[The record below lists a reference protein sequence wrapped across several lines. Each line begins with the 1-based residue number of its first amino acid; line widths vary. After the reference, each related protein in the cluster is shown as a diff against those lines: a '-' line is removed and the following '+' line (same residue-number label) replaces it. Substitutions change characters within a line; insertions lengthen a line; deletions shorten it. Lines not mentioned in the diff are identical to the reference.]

1 MDAQRTG
8 YLVKDRREKFVC
20 GGARPTR
27 AWFVNAWRIVDANGK
42 DLIQPW
48 QDTKGEAR
56 RVAEA
61 SNIKLEEKE

>member
-1 MDAQRTG
+1 MTEHVG
-8 YLVKDRREKFVC
+8 YLKKDRREKFVC
-20 GGARPTR
+20 GGGRRTR

-56 RVAEA
+56 RVAKA
-61 SNIKLEEKE
+61 SGIKLIEKE